1 MRCAKKVDSLAK
13 KRHTERITEWV
24 AAGSYV
30 VAVEVEAT
38 FLPDRP
44 TEPYL
49 TPETVRLLEK
59 AEKLAGAG
67 DIEALRKIGKV
78 YIQHDQAAPINSP
91 QKADGKTA
99 R

>member
-1 MRCAKKVDSLAK
+1 MKVDSLAK
-13 KRHTERITEWV
+13 KKHTERITEWV
-24 AAGSYV
+24 AAGSYA

-44 TEPYL
+44 NEPYL

-59 AEKLAGAG
+59 VENLAEAG
-67 DIEALRKIGKV
+67 DVEALRTIGKV
-78 YIQHDQAAPINSP
+78 YIQHDQASPIISP
-91 QKADGKTA
+91 PLQKTDGKTA